1 MIHRKSQL
9 SVPKT
14 RNPYIRYSIYCK
26 PYYILGSVLSFIHA
40 CGGFPG
46 ASRPFQEAPG
56 PPGPSRGLQGPQ
68 GCGGCRTPQ
77 TCFERKMR
85 PAAYSQS
92 PEPWARLK
100 FHAGWSGWT
109 RPPTMAGGGG
119 WQNRNNQR
127 RTANCAARWNRSVP
141 SARGSLFQNLKP

>member
-14 RNPYIRYSIYCK
+14 RNPYIRHSIYCK

-56 PPGPSRGLQGPQ
+56 FQGPPGASRALQGPQ
-68 GCGGCRTPQ
+68 GP
-77 TCFERKMR
+77 
-85 PAAYSQS
+85 
-92 PEPWARLK
+92 PEPSAK
-100 FHAGWSGWT
+100 T
-109 RPPTMAGGGG
+109 T
-119 WQNRNNQR
+119 
-127 RTANCAARWNRSVP
+127 P
-141 SARGSLFQNLKP
+141 SANFINPKAKLGTQTLNTNPNPYIPKPYALNPIYPGISQHTYFYPKPKKPRKSNIST

>member
-14 RNPYIRYSIYCK
+14 RNTYIRHSIYCK
-26 PYYILGSVLSFIHA
+26 PYYILGSVEVTIHA

-46 ASRPFQEAPG
+46 LQGLQGLQG
-56 PPGPSRGLQGPQ
+56 PPGPSRSLQGPPGASGASRGLWK
-68 GCGGCRTPQ
+68 GCQNPKTR
-77 TCFERKMR
+77 FERKMR

-119 WQNRNNQR
+119 GGQAEASLQR
-127 RTANCAARWNRSVP
+127 GVE
-141 SARGSLFQNLKP
+141 GF

>member
-14 RNPYIRYSIYCK
+14 RNTYIRHSIYCK
-26 PYYILGSVLSFIHA
+26 PYYILGSVEVTIHA

-56 PPGPSRGLQGPQ
+56 PPGPSRALQEPPGAFRGFQGPLERLPEPQ
-68 GCGGCRTPQ
+68 NPQCR
-77 TCFERKMR
+77 FERKMR

-92 PEPWARLK
+92 PEPSARLK

-119 WQNRNNQR
+119 GQVEACLQ
-127 RTANCAARWNRSVP
+127 AGVE
-141 SARGSLFQNLKP
+141 GVFKGI

>member
-14 RNPYIRYSIYCK
+14 RNPYIRHSIYCK

-56 PPGPSRGLQGPQ
+56 PPGPSRGLQGPPGASRGLRGLRNLQ
-68 GCGGCRTPQ
+68 GPSRGPRTPNPKPPQ
-77 TCFERKMR
+77 KTPPC
-85 PAAYSQS
+85 
-92 PEPWARLK
+92 ARLK

-119 WQNRNNQR
+119 VSKNGLRLDASANN
-127 RTANCAARWNRSVP
+127 AYF
-141 SARGSLFQNLKP
+141 GL